1 MTFHGPFD
9 NKAISQVLQQFD
21 VLVVPSIWFENAPLT
36 ISEAAISGTPVL
48 VSDRG
53 GMLEFVR
60 TTGFGWTF
68 KLGDPKDLADK
79 MLRLAD
85 DPSLVR
91 NVGPAPRIKGLDANA
106 REVVAIYRGLLDGT
120 WRNPSS
126 TSSPQGDTALVG
138 RS

>member
-1 MTFHGPFD
+1 
-9 NKAISQVLQQFD
+9 VLQQFD

-36 ISEAAISGTPVL
+36 LSEAAISGTPVL

-60 TTGFGWTF
+60 SSNFGWTF
-68 KLGDPKDLADK
+68 KLGDPKDLADQ

-91 NVGPAPRIKGLDANA
+91 NAGTPPRIKGLDANA
-106 REVVAIYRGLLDGT
+106 RELAAMYRALLDGT
-120 WRNPSS
+120 WRAPA
-126 TSSPQGDTALVG
+126 PAAAPRADAAIGRPAL
-138 RS
+138 